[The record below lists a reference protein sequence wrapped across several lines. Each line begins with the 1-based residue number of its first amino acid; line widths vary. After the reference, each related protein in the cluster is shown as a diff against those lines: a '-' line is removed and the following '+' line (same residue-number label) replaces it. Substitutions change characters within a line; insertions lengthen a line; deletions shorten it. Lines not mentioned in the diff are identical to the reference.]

1 MNLIDEL
8 YRSGCLDHS
17 GLTELQLEVKRAE
30 GRRDKLEEELRPKLG
45 EEGIKLFEAYEEC
58 RTELTILHGQ
68 SEFIQGFRFG
78 GRLAIEMLED

>member
-17 GLTELQLEVKRAE
+17 GLTELQLEVKRTE

-45 EEGIKLFEAYEEC
+45 EEGILNLRSGLPFHYATRKKSWKSGPRKCEN
-58 RTELTILHGQ
+58 
-68 SEFIQGFRFG
+68 
-78 GRLAIEMLED
+78 GRI